1 MRVLLDH
8 QIFIGQRFGGISRY
22 FAKLLECLDC
32 TDTTAFRSRTLYL
45 EGGNKFSIESVANE
59 SASGFDEII
68 QLGRRGVKGIA
79 RRLRKVAG
87 GVLPIRERFES
98 PDFSNSRRL
107 IEGGNYDLF
116 HPTYYDDYFLQY
128 LDGKPFVLTVFD
140 MIHELYPE
148 HFSPRDPTSYRKR
161 RLTDRASRIIAI
173 SDTTKNDLVELFD
186 VDQQKIS
193 VVPLATDIGRITA
206 PNDSKST
213 EYGAYILYV
222 GNRRTYKNFY
232 LFVRS
237 VIPLLVKDPDLR
249 LVCTGTPFSE
259 EELLYFHR
267 LGVRKSVVHVFAS
280 EDQLSALYRG
290 ARAFVFP
297 SLYEGFGI
305 PMLEAF
311 ATGCPVAASDT
322 PSLRETG
329 GSAAYYFNPKKVSQ
343 ISNAVYSVV
352 YDDRLRSSLIAAGF
366 QRLKNFNW
374 NRTAKETL
382 AVYTDAVRS

>member
-1 MRVLLDH
+1 M
-8 QIFIGQRFGGISRY
+8 
-22 FAKLLECLDC
+22 
-32 TDTTAFRSRTLYL
+32 
-45 EGGNKFSIESVANE
+45 
-59 SASGFDEII
+59 
-68 QLGRRGVKGIA
+68 
-79 RRLRKVAG
+79 
-87 GVLPIRERFES
+87 
-98 PDFSNSRRL
+98 
-107 IEGGNYDLF
+107 
-116 HPTYYDDYFLQY
+116 
-128 LDGKPFVLTVFD
+128 
-140 MIHELYPE
+140 
-148 HFSPRDPTSYRKR
+148 
-161 RLTDRASRIIAI
+161 
-173 SDTTKNDLVELFD
+173 
-186 VDQQKIS
+186 
-193 VVPLATDIGRITA
+193 
-206 PNDSKST
+206 
-213 EYGAYILYV
+213 
-222 GNRRTYKNFY
+222 
-232 LFVRS
+232 
-237 VIPLLVKDPDLR
+237 
-249 LVCTGTPFSE
+249 
-259 EELLYFHR
+259 
-267 LGVRKSVVHVFAS
+267 VHVFAS